1 MSAAVLQGK
10 LSCAKKG
17 IAFCKNQLCSAATKF
32 KAALAGSDY
41 EECLNINDGSENDG
55 DNDDGFDDANYE
67 STGDCS
73 DDEFANN
80 NVPTVQDNVEVLGEE
95 IPHCDTFSWKFP
107 VEISQS
113 TLDGRNGSSACSVI
127 ALIFAHQV
135 WHGRLNLQR
144 TPSLSPLWVM
154 LLCSSIKVGN
164 RLYDCCR
171 QSLP

>member
-10 LSCAKKG
+10 LSCAKKR
-17 IAFCKNQLCSAATKF
+17 IAFCKNPLCSAATKF
-32 KAALAGSDY
+32 KAALPGSDY

-55 DNDDGFDDANYE
+55 DDDDGFDDANYD

-80 NVPTVQDNVEVLGEE
+80 NVPTAQDNVEVLGEE

-113 TLDGRNGSSACSVI
+113 TLDGRNGSHRPV
-127 ALIFAHQV
+127 V
-135 WHGRLNLQR
+135 
-144 TPSLSPLWVM
+144 
-154 LLCSSIKVGN
+154 
-164 RLYDCCR
+164 
-171 QSLP
+171 